1 MAAKYN
7 FVNFDDIKQ
16 IFNKIFD
23 FFFTKKL
30 YVKESLQLKDKE
42 FFKINLDNEKEI
54 DLSNFKL
61 LGLDVD
67 EIGGNNKYIKSV
79 KQTEGKISAE
89 VGEITNEVSADN
101 NNLITSNGVFNFI
114 DNVKN
119 ELHDEIDSIEDI
131 YVKKDGGL
139 ITGDIEQNGNLTLDG
154 NQNIT
159 GNSIING
166 ALTIGELE

>member
-1 MAAKYN
+1 MAEKYN
-7 FVNFDDIKQ
+7 FVSFDSVKAL
-16 IFNKIFD
+16 FNKIFD

-61 LGLDVD
+61 LGLDVN

-119 ELHDEIDSIEDI
+119 ELHDEIDS
-131 YVKKDGGL
+131 VKKDDGL
-139 ITGDIEQNGNLTLDG
+139 ITGDTEQNGNLTLNG

-166 ALTIGELE
+166 ILTIGELD

>member
-1 MAAKYN
+1 MAEKYN
-7 FVNFDDIKQ
+7 FVSFDSVKAL
-16 IFNKIFD
+16 FNKIFD

-67 EIGGNNKYIKSV
+67 EIGGNNKYIKSI
-79 KQTEGKISAE
+79 KQTEGKILAE

-119 ELHDEIDSIEDI
+119 ELHDEIDS
-131 YVKKDGGL
+131 VKKDDGL
-139 ITGDIEQNGNLTLDG
+139 ITGDTEQNGNLTLNG

-166 ALTIGELE
+166 VLTIGELE